1 LALAVTDPLAVFWIH
16 TISVRRAGSG
26 ADDGRPQDFA
36 TATDELGFVS
46 DGAHLVFTP
55 TGEQMTA
62 TSKVALRSST
72 PYVPIESLVTLPAQF
87 GPQVPRRVVAVAVGD
102 GAEIGLPAHLELSL
116 L

>member
-1 LALAVTDPLAVFWIH
+1 MSDPLAVLWIH
-16 TISVRRAGSG
+16 TIAVRRAGSG

-36 TATDELGFVS
+36 DATDELGFVS
-46 DGAHLVFTP
+46 DGAHLVVTAS
-55 TGEQMTA
+55 GEQITA

-72 PYVPIESLVTLPAQF
+72 PYVPVESLVTLPPQF
-87 GPQVPRRVVAVAVGD
+87 GPQIERRVVAAAVGD